1 MASRRLWGAQG
12 LLAGLRTAG
21 TPDTE
26 ATPGRG
32 RTVPALPHGGDGGGA
47 EPVFINQAMLR
58 ERRREI
64 GAAEDEQVLAGL
76 LLQSRDFLLGV
87 LFDQP
92 RIVPFGSRAFV
103 KRRS

>member
-1 MASRRLWGAQG
+1 
-12 LLAGLRTAG
+12 
-21 TPDTE
+21 
-26 ATPGRG
+26 
-32 RTVPALPHGGDGGGA
+32 
-47 EPVFINQAMLR
+47 MLR

-92 RIVPFGSRAFV
+92 RIVPFGSLE
-103 KRRS
+103 RS